1 MGEIH
6 DNGLAE
12 RMEWVGST
20 TLIGRTALEVAFD
33 SLGVAEQPTTV
44 AMQAVRERADELS
57 EGVRRDLTDQ
67 GFLNKSA
74 A

>member
-6 DNGLAE
+6 DNGLTE
-12 RMEWVGST
+12 RMDWAGPT
-20 TLIGRTALEVAFD
+20 TIVGRTALEVAFD
-33 SLGVAEQPTTV
+33 SLGVAEQPTTL

-57 EGVRRDLTDQ
+57 EGVRRDLMEQ
-67 GFLNKSA
+67 GFLSKSA